1 MCHTPQR
8 YMSNFNNTRS
18 TVFAFK
24 CMIGSSLTRLDINAT
39 SRTNIVKQLFVSK
52 QGDEHIVCLRI
63 RQAISRTQFARMLEM
78 VESNMRTVRGGMGV
92 RNHLRRP
99 SGVAEWKD
107 AVFMGE
113 ELREGDGDVIRR
125 TLRQH
130 MEDMNPQYSE
140 SHSTTTRHA
149 SHMLRDSIRPNPN
162 APPHPPL
169 PSFHLPDV
177 APSSSSEES
186 GATLQIGNDN
196 PPPPRLDAA
205 PSSEEERSGAPP
217 PRLDAAPSS
226 EEERSGAPPPRLDAA
241 AATAVFRP
249 ARFING
255 QPNTV
260 EMTMEMAAMVSDI
273 LRTVLQVGPDFNMQ
287 QRFDNIDSR
296 IQDLTDI
303 TRRGRRS
310 SE

>member
-1 MCHTPQR
+1 
-8 YMSNFNNTRS
+8 
-18 TVFAFK
+18 
-24 CMIGSSLTRLDINAT
+24 
-39 SRTNIVKQLFVSK
+39 
-52 QGDEHIVCLRI
+52 
-63 RQAISRTQFARMLEM
+63 
-78 VESNMRTVRGGMGV
+78 MRTVRGGMGV

-217 PRLDAAPSS
+217 PRLDAA
-226 EEERSGAPPPRLDAA
+226 

-303 TRRGRRS
+303 TRRGRHS

>member
-1 MCHTPQR
+1 
-8 YMSNFNNTRS
+8 MSNFNNTRS

-78 VESNMRTVRGGMGV
+78 VESNMRTVRGGLGV

-217 PRLDAAPSS
+217 PRLDAA
-226 EEERSGAPPPRLDAA
+226 

>member
-1 MCHTPQR
+1 
-8 YMSNFNNTRS
+8 MSNFNNTRS

-205 PSSEEERSGAPP
+205 
-217 PRLDAAPSS
+217 
-226 EEERSGAPPPRLDAA
+226 